1 MQLNPL
7 LHAELVTGRR
17 QSALIDLWS
26 TTGFAAAVSE
36 VTGPHLYEFG
46 ELPVPTVAIT
56 LYDVRRH
63 VLIENGRVRRDAPV
77 HAGRFRIGQPGRSV
91 VVDAVPEVGSGKLLL
106 LYLGKALL
114 KEVGAARGSAD
125 PIALMDMAWDTE
137 DLLLEM
143 SARRLVE
150 ASDSGQRPN
159 ALLAEQVAYTLALHL
174 SDRYAAL
181 GSPKSEPLP
190 SLNETMR
197 ARVAEFVRAD
207 PSAPVTLAAMAQVAG
222 MTPSSFVRSF
232 KRSTGL
238 TPHRFVV
245 EQRVLAA
252 QRLLATSDLPI
263 VEIALSVGFSSQS
276 HFGVA
281 FRAVIG
287 ESPARYRRL
296 QRGHG

>member
-7 LHAELVTGRR
+7 RHAELVTGRR

-63 VLIENGRVRRDAPV
+63 VLIENGRVRRDGPV
-77 HAGRFRIGQPGRSV
+77 HSGRFRIGQPGRSV

-106 LYLGKALL
+106 LYLGEALL
-114 KEVGAARGSAD
+114 KEVGASRGLAD
-125 PIALMDMAWDTE
+125 PIALMDLAWDTE
-137 DLLLEM
+137 DPLLEM
-143 SARRLVE
+143 SAQRLVE
-150 ASDSGQRPN
+150 ASDSGHRPN
-159 ALLAEQVAYTLALHL
+159 ALLAEQAAYTLALHL
-174 SDRYAAL
+174 SDRYAAP
-181 GSPKSEPLP
+181 GSPKPERSPNLD
-190 SLNETMR
+190 ETMR
-197 ARVAEFVRAD
+197 ARIAEFVRAD

-232 KRSTGL
+232 KRSTGV

-252 QRLLATSDLPI
+252 RRLLAISDLPI
-263 VEIALSVGFSSQS
+263 VEIALAVGFSSQS

-281 FRAVIG
+281 FRAVTG

-296 QRGHG
+296 QRRHG

>member
-7 LHAELVTGRR
+7 LHAELVTGRQ

-46 ELPVPTVAIT
+46 QLPVPTVAIT

-63 VLIENGRVRRDAPV
+63 VLIENDRVRRDAPV

-106 LYLGKALL
+106 LYLGEKLL
-114 KEVGAARGSAD
+114 KEVGTARGSTD
-125 PIALMDMAWDTE
+125 PVALMDMAWDTE
-137 DLLLEM
+137 DPLLEM
-143 SARRLVE
+143 SAKRLVE
-150 ASDSGQRPN
+150 ASESGHRPN

-174 SDRYAAL
+174 SDRYAASSL
-181 GSPKSEPLP
+181 LQSEHLP
-190 SLNETMR
+190 SLDERMR
-197 ARVAEFVRAD
+197 ARVAEFVRED
-207 PSAPVTLAAMAQVAG
+207 PSAPITLAEMARVAG
-222 MTPSSFVRSF
+222 MSPSSFIRSF

-252 QRLLATSDLPI
+252 RHLLATSNLPI
-263 VEIALSVGFSSQS
+263 AEVALAVGFSSQS
-276 HFGVA
+276 HFGGA
-281 FRAVIG
+281 FRTVTG
-287 ESPARYRRL
+287 ESPARYRRI

>member
-1 MQLNPL
+1 MNPL

-77 HAGRFRIGQPGRSV
+77 RSGRFRIGQPGRSV
-91 VVDAVPEVGSGKLLL
+91 VVDAVPDVGSGKLLL
-106 LYLGKALL
+106 LYLGEALL
-114 KEVGAARGSAD
+114 KEVGVSRGSAD
-125 PIALMDMAWDTE
+125 PISLMDMAWDIE
-137 DLLLEM
+137 DPLLAM
-143 SARRLVE
+143 SAQRLVE
-150 ASDSGQRPN
+150 ASETGQRPN
-159 ALLAEQVAYTLALHL
+159 TLLAEQLAYTLALHL
-174 SDRYAAL
+174 SDRYAVP
-181 GSPKSEPLP
+181 GLP
-190 SLNETMR
+190 APEGAASLTHAMR
-197 ARVAEFVRAD
+197 ARIVEFVRAD
-207 PSAPVTLAAMAQVAG
+207 PSAPITLAAMAQVAG

-252 QRLLATSDLPI
+252 RKLLATSDLPL
-263 VEIALSVGFSSQS
+263 VEIALAVGFSSQS

-281 FRAVIG
+281 FRAVTG

-296 QRGHG
+296 QRGQG